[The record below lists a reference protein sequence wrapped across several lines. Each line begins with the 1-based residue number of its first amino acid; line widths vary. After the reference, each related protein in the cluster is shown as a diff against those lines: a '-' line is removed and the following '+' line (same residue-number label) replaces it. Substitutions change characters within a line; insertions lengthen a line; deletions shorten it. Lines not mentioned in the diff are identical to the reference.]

1 MKKTCMTMLAAMA
14 ISAGAAEPIPLFN
27 GKDLDGWTFSSPNQS
42 NTWSVKDGVL
52 ANAGTPAG
60 YIRTTRDYTSYVL
73 KLQMRHLTDGNCGVL
88 LRVQAPDKVWP
99 RSIEC
104 QGQRNSLG
112 DIWNID
118 AFPMKTDPAR
128 TKGRHTVKLHP
139 SNEKAL
145 GEWSDYEIELN
156 KGDLTIKV
164 NGLVQ
169 NTATE
174 CAEMPGKI
182 ALQSEGSQV
191 EFRNITLTPLE

>member
-1 MKKTCMTMLAAMA
+1 MKTTLVMMLAAGA
-14 ISAGAAEPIPLFN
+14 LAAGAAEPIRLFN
-27 GKDLDGWTFSSPNQS
+27 GKDLDGWTFSGPNQS

-52 ANAGTPAG
+52 CNEGRPAG
-60 YIRTTRDYTSYVL
+60 YIRTTNDYTSFVL
-73 KLQMRHLTDGNCGVL
+73 KLQMRHLTAGNCGVL

-118 AFPMKTDPAR
+118 QFPMKTDPAR
-128 TKGRHTVKLHP
+128 TKGRHTPKLHP
-139 SNEKAL
+139 TNEKAL
-145 GEWSDYEIELN
+145 GEWNDYEIELN
-156 KGDLTIKV
+156 KGNLTLKV

-174 CAEMPGKI
+174 CAELPGKI
-182 ALQSEGSQV
+182 ALQSEGSKV
-191 EFRNITLTPLE
+191 EFRNIVLTPIE